1 MCRLKRA
8 PFVSEWE
15 MSWRKGR
22 KRGCGRKEGKRGCG
36 REESVV
42 WEEKNEAK
50 SRFGIEEFACEL
62 VQLCWIATSTN
73 WLWDSSLGVV

>member
-1 MCRLKRA
+1 MSRERAEMCRLKRA

-22 KRGCGRKEGKRGCG
+22 KRGCGR
-36 REESVV
+36 EESVV
-42 WEEKNEAK
+42 WEGKNEAK

-62 VQLCWIATSTN
+62 VRLCWIATSTN